1 MDLQQINIKSLED
14 RNECL
19 KKISNMKFEERR
31 LRHLEKKW
39 TGQKRKFP
47 ENEEILGRKEK
58 N

>member
-39 TGQKRKFP
+39 TGQK
-47 ENEEILGRKEK
+47 K
-58 N
+58 NSQKTKRF